1 MVKMMNLINN
11 KSEIK
16 GQGNKGVRLNEM
28 PRERWTRIKP
38 KKRESFLGF
47 YRFQVIEV
55 KLNGNEGGIVCKNIN
70 L

>member
-1 MVKMMNLINN
+1 MEGGI
-11 KSEIK
+11 
-16 GQGNKGVRLNEM
+16 
-28 PRERWTRIKP
+28 RWTRIKP